1 MLMAQQKEWLSSG
14 FFNGYYDNKGKQVE
28 GKSQMN
34 LSSQVFAIMSGVATD
49 KQIKKIW
56 TSIKKHLY
64 DKTLG
69 GFRLNT
75 NFGHSYLDLGRA
87 YSFAYGDKEK
97 WIFF

>member
-1 MLMAQQKEWLSSG
+1 MATMITKGTSG
-14 FFNGYYDNKGKQVE
+14 RKN
-28 GKSQMN
+28 QMN

-49 KQIKKIW
+49 KQLKNLDLN
-56 TSIKKHLY
+56 KKHLY

-87 YSFAYGDKEK
+87 YSFAYGDKENGSFLVT
-97 WIFF
+97 W